1 MTVEE
6 EKSMLKKIFQ
16 FDKDDKITN
25 DFLEEQVLIKELL
38 DVIRRRTWWTDAGL
52 IIEKP
57 LEYAIASKNT
67 RNLINSNT
75 KLADSNKKYQRAL
88 NWLTWWLVFVGLVQ
102 IIIQIFKK

>member
-38 DVIRRRTWWTDAGL
+38 DVIRRRT
-52 IIEKP
+52 
-57 LEYAIASKNT
+57 
-67 RNLINSNT
+67 
-75 KLADSNKKYQRAL
+75 
-88 NWLTWWLVFVGLVQ
+88 
-102 IIIQIFKK
+102 